1 MAIGEGA
8 LSIFKHLG
16 KLWVQVL
23 LGIVLGIAI
32 GAIWPTAGVA
42 LKPLGDL
49 FIKLIKVVVAP
60 LIFCTVVSG
69 IATMHDMKAVGRIGI
84 KALIY
89 FEIMGTLALAYGLVL
104 AWIARPGVGFNAD
117 ASTMD
122 PKIAQGY
129 VQNAPPAEGL
139 LNYVLHLVPDTFV
152 GAFSSG
158 QLLQVLLISV
168 MTGIVCARMGEMRI
182 KIIKGIEIVT
192 AVFFGLIHMIVKLA
206 PIGAFG
212 AIAFTIGQY
221 GMSSLIQLGAL
232 VLTFWVGTALFVVVV
247 QGLVC
252 AWCGFSLFRFLA
264 YIREEILICLG
275 TSSSEPALPGM
286 IEKLQ
291 RLGLSRQVVGF
302 VLPTGYNFNLLGTKI
317 YLTLAVIFLA
327 QALNV
332 ELTFVQQLSILGV
345 AMISSKGAAPVAG
358 GGFITLAATLGV
370 VNDVPLVAMAILVG
384 VDRFM
389 SYCRGLINL
398 IGNGVTTM
406 AVARWDNQID
416 MDILRAELKKGPK
429 AAEVARAQDAPVP
442 NVVT

>member
-1 MAIGEGA
+1 LGIFRH
-8 LSIFKHLG
+8 LS
-16 KLWVQVL
+16 KLYVQVL
-23 LGIVLGIAI
+23 VGIVLGIAI
-32 GAIWPTAGVA
+32 GALWPTVGVA

-69 IATMHDMKAVGRIGI
+69 IATMHDMKSVGRIGV

-89 FEIMGTLALAYGLVL
+89 FEVMGTLALAFGLLL
-104 AWIARPGVGFNAD
+104 AWLAKPGTGFNAD

-122 PKIAQGY
+122 PGIAMGY
-129 VQNAPPAEGL
+129 VQNAPKEEGIL
-139 LNYVLHLVPDTFV
+139 AYILHLVPDTFV

-168 MTGIVCARMGEMRI
+168 MTGVVCARLGEVRV

-232 VLTFWVGTALFVVVV
+232 VVTFYVGTALFVLVI

-252 AWCGFSLFRFLA
+252 AWCGFSLFRFLG
-264 YIREEILICLG
+264 YIREEITICLG

-291 RLGLSRQVVGF
+291 RLGASRQVVGF
-302 VLPTGYNFNLLGTKI
+302 VLPTGYSFNLCGTKI

-332 ELTFVQQLSILGV
+332 ELTVWQQLSILGV

-370 VNDVPLVAMAILVG
+370 LNDVPIASMALLVG

-398 IGNGVTTM
+398 ICNGVATM

-416 MDILRAELKKGPK
+416 MDVLRAELKRGPK
-429 AAEVARAQDAPVP
+429 SAETAREHDAPIP